1 MASRNYLQGILLAC
15 AAGFFWGS
23 MGVAAQYLLQRAS
36 FEVFDL
42 VSIRLLGAGLLL
54 LLYETLVSKRFDLK
68 AVLKKR
74 NAIDILIYGLG
85 LVAAQA
91 TFFLSIE
98 KSNAATASLMVTTVP
113 LFVTAWT
120 AYAEKRAITRREWL
134 SLAMAAIGVGCIVT
148 KGRLD
153 TVDFST
159 AGVIWGI
166 VSAGFVAFGT
176 IQPKRVL
183 KEIPVGVL
191 VGAGMLAGGLLLIVA
206 SPPDFVRMQWRLD
219 TAAVYFYDVQPA
231 TVEGDGTFEA
241 LVHGAPR
248 GVVHGGLPVVAP
260 VVLSEKAGRYV
271 DRDDMSVRFIDIVD
285 NGGESTCQRTVQ
297 PRAEKSV
304 DHDVVFRQY
313 GWREILDHL
322 REFNPVHK
330 KQAAFVGLAVGR
342 EMFRRVKQVSFYPI
356 GFLCQQSGDGQ
367 RVSAVVALSGE
378 NDDAGLLRIASAK
391 LVHELRGGPFDQ
403 VDRADR
409 LMLDGV
415 LVQRLDF
422 ICREYL

>member
-166 VSAGFVAFGT
+166 VSAALLRSARFSPARPQGNSRRRPRGRRHARGRSPADRCVAARLRAHAMAARYGGRLFLYCGFRHRGGFLLLPAKPRLHSGTSCVAFGVH
-176 IQPKRVL
+176 RAAL
-183 KEIPVGVL
+183 SRDSRR
-191 VGAGMLAGGLLLIVA
+191 A
-206 SPPDFVRMQWRLD
+206 S
-219 TAAVYFYDVQPA
+219 
-231 TVEGDGTFEA
+231 
-241 LVHGAPR
+241 HGAHAQCR
-248 GVVHGGLPVVAP
+248 RAL
-260 VVLSEKAGRYV
+260 
-271 DRDDMSVRFIDIVD
+271 RDCGD
-285 NGGESTCQRTVQ
+285 
-297 PRAEKSV
+297 
-304 DHDVVFRQY
+304 
-313 GWREILDHL
+313 
-322 REFNPVHK
+322 
-330 KQAAFVGLAVGR
+330 
-342 EMFRRVKQVSFYPI
+342 
-356 GFLCQQSGDGQ
+356 LCDDGD
-367 RVSAVVALSGE
+367 AH
-378 NDDAGLLRIASAK
+378 LLRSAWVIQTGFVTRR
-391 LVHELRGGPFDQ
+391 LTRDLR
-403 VDRADR
+403 
-409 LMLDGV
+409 
-415 LVQRLDF
+415 
-422 ICREYL
+422 C